1 MRRLLAQLV
10 LLIGLL
16 TLTPGWCGALEV
28 TLQRIDANG
37 IGESIGSVTA
47 QDTDQGLVIYP
58 DLAGLSPGEHGFH
71 LHSTGSCEVGQTAEG
86 TLLPAW
92 LPEVTGTLMKRV
104 NTSAP
109 SETVTGAISAGWWW
123 MTTARPTPAWWRHG
137 SAQLT

>member
-71 LHSTGSCEVGQTAEG
+71 LHSTGSCEVGQTPEG
-86 TLLPAW
+86 TPVRARLVGAPATKRAPLAVADCW
-92 LPEVTGTLMKRV
+92 LR
-104 NTSAP
+104 AC
-109 SETVTGAISAGWWW
+109 ISAS
-123 MTTARPTPAWWRHG
+123 HG
-137 SAQLT
+137 SSEIGRAHV

>member
-28 TLQRIDANG
+28 SLQRIDANG

-58 DLAGLSPGEHGFH
+58 DLAGLSPGG
-71 LHSTGSCEVGQTAEG
+71 
-86 TLLPAW
+86 AW
-92 LPEVTGTLMKRV
+92 LP
-104 NTSAP
+104 SP
-109 SETVTGAISAGWWW
+109 Q
-123 MTTARPTPAWWRHG
+123 HG
-137 SAQLT
+137 KL

>member
-28 TLQRIDANG
+28 SLQRIDANG

-71 LHSTGSCEVGQTAEG
+71 LHSTGSCDVGETAEG
-86 TLLPAW
+86 TACCRLGCRRSLGP
-92 LPEVTGTLMKRV
+92 
-104 NTSAP
+104 
-109 SETVTGAISAGWWW
+109 
-123 MTTARPTPAWWRHG
+123 
-137 SAQLT
+137 